1 MDTLGQRVRV
11 ARTQKLMLQRD
22 VAEATGIT
30 EATLSRIETDK
41 GVRAP
46 RLSTVR
52 KIASALDVPPEWL
65 LFGDQAKKSPA
76 RRVRAGDQTPD
87 TGSYPGRVRVHFTEE
102 RAIEPP
108 QSITV
113 AYVRPSKASDQ

>member
-1 MDTLGQRVRV
+1 METLGQRVRV

-76 RRVRAGDQTPD
+76 RMVRAGDQTPD
-87 TGSYPGRVRVHFTEE
+87 TSSYLVEGSSHIPGRCAT
-102 RAIEPP
+102 
-108 QSITV
+108 
-113 AYVRPSKASDQ
+113 

>member
-1 MDTLGQRVRV
+1 METLGQRVRV

-22 VAEATGIT
+22 VAEVTGIT

-52 KIASALDVPPEWL
+52 KIAVALDVPPEWL

-76 RRVRAGDQTPD
+76 RKVRAGDQTPD
-87 TGSYPGRVRVHFTEE
+87 TGSYPGMVRVHFTES
-102 RAIEPP
+102 RAAEPP

-113 AYVRPSKASDQ
+113 TQGQPSKASGQ

>member
-1 MDTLGQRVRV
+1 METLGQRVRV

-65 LFGDQAKKSPA
+65 LFRNQAKRSPA
-76 RRVRAGDQTPD
+76 RMVPAGDRTPD
-87 TGSYPGRVRVHFTEE
+87 TGSYPVEDTTILR
-102 RAIEPP
+102 
-108 QSITV
+108 
-113 AYVRPSKASDQ
+113 

>member
-1 MDTLGQRVRV
+1 METLGQRVRV
-11 ARTQKLMLQRD
+11 ARTQKLLLQRD

-65 LFGDQAKKSPA
+65 LFGNQAKKSPA
-76 RRVRAGDQTPD
+76 RMVRAGDQTPD
-87 TGSYPGRVRVHFTEE
+87 TGSYPVEDVTILIGG
-102 RAIEPP
+102 A
-108 QSITV
+108 
-113 AYVRPSKASDQ
+113 A